1 MGAVVYAETFGNTS
15 EVWMWRQVRAL
26 GVPLL
31 THDHRNAATF
41 PYERVTVVPR
51 TRTGVDRA
59 LAAARWL
66 RDRHGYLLP
75 ASTERAVERKLRD
88 LKATLVHAHYGPA
101 GLRMLPLPVPLL
113 VTFHGFDTS
122 SLPATD
128 PSYRRALLRL
138 FERAAGIVAVSE
150 TVRERLVRL
159 GCPAD
164 RLHVIPMGVQVGP
177 PRPHPIRDEVR
188 AITVARLHPVKGVPD
203 LVDAV
208 AKARAAGVPLSL
220 DIVGDGPERADVLS
234 RIEVGGLRGT
244 VRLHGTLPP
253 HEVARLLD
261 ASDLFV
267 LNSRTTPA
275 GDAEGLPVSL
285 LEAMEASLCV
295 VATRHGGILDAVE
308 DSRTGLLVAEGDTD
322 ALAVAL
328 GRAAGDAALRERLG
342 AAGRARVEREFD
354 LDRCAGRLRDLYRK
368 ADS

>member
-1 MGAVVYAETFGNTS
+1 MGAVVYAETFGNPS

-41 PYERVTVVPR
+41 PYERTTVVPR
-51 TRTGVDRA
+51 THTGLDRA

-66 RDRHGYLLP
+66 VARHGYRLP
-75 ASTERAVERKLRD
+75 ASAERAVGRALRD
-88 LKATLVHAHYGPA
+88 LDATLVHAHYGPA
-101 GLRMLPLPVPLL
+101 GLRMLPLGLPLL

-128 PSYRRALLRL
+128 ASYCRALPRL
-138 FERAAGIVAVSE
+138 FGRAAGIVAVSE

-159 GCPAD
+159 GCPED
-164 RLHVIPMGVQVGP
+164 GLHVVPMGVPLGP

-203 LVDAV
+203 LIDAV
-208 AKARAAGVPLSL
+208 VKARALGARLSL
-220 DIVGDGPERADVLS
+220 DIVGDGPERA
-234 RIEVGGLRGT
+234 EVEKRMGGAGGA

-253 HEVARLLD
+253 SRVAELLD
-261 ASDLFV
+261 AADLFV
-267 LNSRTTPA
+267 LNSRTTPE

-285 LEAMEASLCV
+285 LEAMEASLPV
-295 VATRHGGILDAVE
+295 VATRHGGIRDAVE
-308 DSRTGLLVAEGDTD
+308 HEKTGLLVPERDTE
-322 ALAVAL
+322 ALAGAL
-328 GRAAGDAALRERLG
+328 ARAAADGALRARLG

-354 LDRCAGRLRDLYRK
+354 ALRCAARLRELYDR
-368 ADS
+368 AAR